1 MSGSAQGLG
10 PVTEERF
17 REVFS
22 VGALA
27 CAKVAARLVGLD
39 ADTLNEM
46 TDQGIIRAVRRGRLR
61 SWTEGDLRAYLL
73 EGPDAPE
80 RRKEPKRTSPTGRGR
95 VVPFTK
101 RRGAAERR
109 A

>member
-1 MSGSAQGLG
+1 MSAARQLG
-10 PVTEERF
+10 PITEERF

-22 VGALA
+22 EGALA
-27 CAKVAARLVGLD
+27 CAKVAAKLVGLD

-61 SWTEGDLRAYLL
+61 SWTEADLRAYLL

-80 RRKEPKRTSPTGRGR
+80 RQRKPKPTSPPGHGR
-95 VVPFTK
+95 VVPFSKRAGAAK
-101 RRGAAERR
+101 RRA
-109 A
+109 

>member
-1 MSGSAQGLG
+1 MGAISERALG

-22 VGALA
+22 GGALA
-27 CAKVAARLVGLD
+27 CAKVAAKLVGLD

-46 TDQGIIRAVRRGRLR
+46 TDLGIIRAVRRGRLR
-61 SWTEGDLRAYLL
+61 SWTEADLRAYLL

-80 RRKEPKRTSPTGRGR
+80 RKRAKRNAGGPRASK
-95 VVPFTK
+95 VVPFSA
-101 RRGAAERR
+101 RRGAAR
-109 A
+109 

>member
-1 MSGSAQGLG
+1 MGSIDRALG
-10 PVTEERF
+10 PITEDRF

-22 VGALA
+22 QGALA
-27 CAKVAARLVGLD
+27 SAKVAAGLVGLD

-61 SWTEGDLRAYLL
+61 SWTEADLRAYLL

-80 RRKEPKRTSPTGRGR
+80 RKRAQRNTSGPRASK
-95 VVPFTK
+95 VVPFSA
-101 RRGAAERR
+101 RRGAAR
-109 A
+109 